1 MFINIGDQQLISSD
15 EIIVMID
22 QQFIESSTINDE
34 MIQYQENLADTPN
47 INSDTKTIIVT
58 KDSLYYSPLSILT
71 LKKRSSLQMMINHLD
86 DYTDS
91 DTFAEE

>member
-1 MFINIGDQQLISSD
+1 MFINIGDQQLIRSD

-22 QQFIESSTINDE
+22 QQFIDSSTINGE
-34 MIQYQENLADTPN
+34 LIEYQQNLADTPI
-47 INSDTKTIIVT
+47 INRETKTIIVS
-58 KDSLYYSPLSILT
+58 KDGLYYSPLSILT

-91 DTFAEE
+91 DTLTDD

>member
-1 MFINIGDQQLISSD
+1 MFINIGDQQLIRSD

-22 QQFIESSTINDE
+22 QQFIDSSTINGE
-34 MIQYQENLADTPN
+34 MIEYQQNLADTPN
-47 INSDTKTIIVT
+47 INRDTKTIIVT
-58 KDSLYYSPLSILT
+58 TDRLYYSSLSILT

-91 DTFAEE
+91 DTYGEE

>member
-34 MIQYQENLADTPN
+34 MIQYQENLKDTPN
-47 INSDTKTIIVT
+47 INSETKTIIIT

-71 LKKRSSLQMMINHLD
+71 LKKRSSLQLMIKHLD
-86 DYTDS
+86 DYTNS